1 MTLAASGSD
10 EIIIQKSRFL
20 GYASPCASE
29 EEALA
34 FLREI
39 REEHRNA
46 THHCYAYLIG
56 ENAGITRYSDNGE
69 PAGTAGLPILDVLK
83 SRNLVNCCCVV
94 VRYFGGTLLGT
105 GGLVRAYTQ
114 SAQNAVFKAG
124 PALMEWTQNLLCEVP
139 YGAWDKVR
147 YAAEKMPVR
156 IQDVGYG
163 AAVSFHL
170 LVREHDL
177 LHALGDRRGTRLTHG
192 SPDAL
197 LSRLNTLMIKPHTS
211 VIPAGTRSA
220 SKRRSDPAEPGFRR
234 RNRHEQQLVS
244 ARKTDL

>member
-1 MTLAASGSD
+1 MTSPYMTLAASGSD

-34 FLREI
+34 FLRRI

-83 SRNLVNCCCVV
+83 SRNLVNCSCVV

-177 LHALGDRRGTRLTHG
+177 ESCLADL
-192 SPDAL
+192 SDA
-197 LSRLNTLMIKPHTS
+197 SGRTLETLPESESFMPWEI
-211 VIPAGTRSA
+211 GG
-220 SKRRSDPAEPGFRR
+220 EPG
-234 RNRHEQQLVS
+234 
-244 ARKTDL
+244 